1 MKKTLL
7 FFAAAAVLAAA
18 CQPEGPAN
26 TKKEEEEKASL
37 AVTATSID
45 VAPEATEAVI
55 AITSNVDWTVECDSE
70 DLSLSATSGT
80 GDGSV
85 TVTMPANGS
94 FAAVTYIVTV
104 SSAATEPVVVTIN
117 HKPVV
122 PVISASAISSPKF
135 SDYQATVD
143 ITSNIPWKI
152 EHSENLTVDIDAFE
166 GDTTV
171 ALTFAINLE
180 SKAVEYSLTISS
192 DSTGL
197 DANPVVIK
205 FTQEA
210 FTGTL
215 CVDSLVFRNAIG
227 GSKNVNVSLEP
238 YKSAGEAFSLT
249 FEAGSNANPPKYY
262 WESAHV
268 RVYSGNITTIASTI
282 GKKIVKIEF
291 VTTED
296 YELSKSSS
304 STTDSGYLEGL
315 NVWKGYADAVAFTKN
330 AANSAQV
337 RPQKVFVSY
346 VQ

>member
-1 MKKTLL
+1 MKKT
-7 FFAAAAVLAAA
+7 FSIIAAAAIFAVA
-18 CQPEGPAN
+18 CQQQEDPAML
-26 TKKEEEEKASL
+26 TVES
-37 AVTATSID
+37 TSIEVEPND
-45 VAPEATEAVI
+45 TVAVI
-55 AITSNVDWTVECDSE
+55 TITSNVDWTAESDSE
-70 DLSLSATSGT
+70 DISISAKSGS
-80 GDGSV
+80 GNGSITVALPVNSTFSARTYTVSIESEKTDPV
-85 TVTMPANGS
+85 TVT
-94 FAAVTYIVTV
+94 IK
-104 SSAATEPVVVTIN
+104 
-117 HKPVV
+117 HKAVV
-122 PVISASAISSPKF
+122 PSIAASGIATQKF
-135 SDYQATVD
+135 SDYTTTIDV
-143 ITSNIPWKI
+143 TSNIPWKI
-152 EHSENLTVDIDAFE
+152 ECAGNLTVDVDAFE

-171 ALTFAINLE
+171 TVSFGINLDAQ
-180 SKAVEYSLTISS
+180 AVEHSLTISS